1 VQQTAG
7 RSRANFLSLYR
18 GAFFEKSSSFLA
30 SPEQIFRYDKFMP
43 AKQNR
48 FILALD
54 ITGTFVFAIEGAL
67 AAIHAGLDLLG
78 VMVLAVCTALGG
90 GIIRDV
96 LIGAAPPSALRDWRY
111 PGLAFAGAALTFIF
125 YPIFAAVPPL
135 PLIALDAAGLALFAV
150 AGTEKALECKIPPL
164 NAALMGTV
172 TAVGGGTVRD
182 MLLTHIP
189 AVLRVDIYATA
200 ALAGAALLVLLRRL
214 GLPAK
219 PAAFCG
225 FMACFALRIVSVLM
239 HWHLPV
245 LRA

>member
-1 VQQTAG
+1 MA
-7 RSRANFLSLYR
+7 
-18 GAFFEKSSSFLA
+18 
-30 SPEQIFRYDKFMP
+30 

-78 VMVLAVCTALGG
+78 VMVLAFCTALGG

-111 PGLAFAGAALTFIF
+111 PGLAFAGAALSFMF
-125 YPIFAAVPPL
+125 YRIIAAIPPM
-135 PLIALDAAGLALFAV
+135 PLVVLDAAGLALFAV
-150 AGTEKALECKIPPL
+150 AGTEKALEYKIPPL
-164 NAALMGTV
+164 NAALMGAV

-182 MLLTHIP
+182 VLLTHIP

-200 ALAGAALLVLLRRL
+200 ALAGAALLVLLRRF
-214 GLPAK
+214 GLAAK

-225 FMACFALRIVSVLM
+225 FMACFLLRIVSVLL

-245 LRA
+245 LRP